1 VIGTVASCSPKGVSL
16 TSFNLSDLAAIIADR
31 AGSSAEK
38 SYTKSLLDAGTHRVA
53 KKFGEEAVELA
64 LATVDGDDMALKAE
78 AADVLYHLL
87 VILQAR
93 GVSVKDVLIE
103 LESRTKQSG
112 HQEKAARPAS
122 RG

>member
-1 VIGTVASCSPKGVSL
+1 VRL
-16 TSFNLSDLAAIIADR
+16 TSFNLTDLAVIIADR

-112 HQEKAARPAS
+112 HQEKASRPGS
-122 RG
+122 RS